1 MYAEWMKNFDLSITP
16 EEIKEYEQRRKKRK
30 QKIEDDTDCIHK
42 LVKTHKKSWFV
53 RFNLDEYDANN
64 YLSEHPLWKCKEDT
78 HKIIPY
84 THYEDI
90 VVLQIMVYARNKAI
104 AEIVFKKDYK
114 EE

>member
-1 MYAEWMKNFDLSITP
+1 MKDFDLSVTP
-16 EEIKEYEQRRKKRK
+16 EDIERYEEMQRIKKGKPIKKK
-30 QKIEDDTDCIHK
+30 NQPKIIGNIK
-42 LVKTHKKSWFV
+42 KTHKKSWFV

-64 YLSEHPLWKCKEDT
+64 YLSEHPLWKCKEDA

-84 THYEDI
+84 IYYEDI
-90 VVLQIMVYARNKAI
+90 VVLQIIVYARNKAI